1 MLDALVWS
9 YYRRAYMLARKSIN
23 PDYYPDICLRML
35 KYGQNKL
42 SIRDRVSM
50 GQMAVEAFGKRL
62 AKGDKFSQKLQQE
75 AQELLKE
82 AMAEYEA
89 LR

>member
-1 MLDALVWS
+1 
-9 YYRRAYMLARKSIN
+9 MLARKNIN

-42 SIRDRVSM
+42 NIRERESM

-62 AKGDKFSQKLQQE
+62 AQGDKF
-75 AQELLKE
+75 
-82 AMAEYEA
+82 
-89 LR
+89 

>member
-9 YYRRAYMLARKSIN
+9 YYRRAYMLARKHIN
-23 PDYYPDICLRML
+23 PDICLRML

-42 SIRDRVSM
+42 NIRERESM

-62 AKGDKFSQKLQQE
+62 AQGDKF
-75 AQELLKE
+75 
-82 AMAEYEA
+82 
-89 LR
+89 